1 MLISKRNSFKKIG
14 QILTGIATI
23 ATLWAGRV
31 MAAGAVSKPLI
42 IAQEEVKEVEINN
55 PAMAGAAAARA
66 DGMPAELLGNNG
78 TCTNLANTILYI
90 VGLVSVV
97 MLIFGGLRYVV
108 SGGDSKKVTDAKN
121 TVLYAII
128 GLIIA
133 ILSYAIVNFVLNAI
147 GSSTLDTMQ

>member
-1 MLISKRNSFKKIG
+1 MLISKRNSFKKIE
-14 QILTGIATI
+14 QILTGIATV
-23 ATLWAGRV
+23 ATLWAGRA
-31 MAAGAVSKPLI
+31 MAAGAVSRPLI

-78 TCTNLANTILYI
+78 TFTNLANTILYI

-128 GLIIA
+128 GLVIA